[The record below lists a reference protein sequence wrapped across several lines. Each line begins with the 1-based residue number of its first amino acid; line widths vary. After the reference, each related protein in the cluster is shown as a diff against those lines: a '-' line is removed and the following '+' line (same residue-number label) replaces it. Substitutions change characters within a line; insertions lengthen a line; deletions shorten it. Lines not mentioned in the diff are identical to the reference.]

1 MSNLKKNFTT
11 FFVCIAVSLIFHIS
25 MLFGLSDY
33 TGFSIFAMHDEDAIS
48 VSLGNEENQK
58 PFPAPV
64 KPVSQRTVTGN
75 RLPQQRDLMR
85 EDPDGT
91 EGAPSSEEAAND
103 LLPAEAAPAS
113 TGISPTAAEPVQFAK
128 YSREIL
134 SYDIYW
140 LGIFAGN
147 AVLEA
152 ENKNGIFRITSKVR
166 SGPVVSAFYRV
177 EDQAES
183 IVTNGLPFKLRIK
196 LQEGKHATDKETV
209 FDTGNRKITFIN
221 YLKGK
226 KKEHNIP
233 EGTFWDVLSGF
244 YYLRSQSLFV
254 GKTAYVN
261 IFDSNKF
268 FRAEVSVLKKDTIKV
283 TGMGEI
289 SALIIKPEL
298 KSEGLFKKTG
308 DIFIWLTD
316 DDKKI
321 PVRVET
327 RIPVGNVVAELRGV
341 ETFY

>member
-11 FFVCIAVSLIFHIS
+11 FFVCIASSLVFHIA

-33 TGFSIFAMHDEDAIS
+33 TGFSLFALHDEDSIS
-48 VSLGNEENQK
+48 VSLGNEDSQR
-58 PFPAPV
+58 PFPAIG
-64 KPVSQRTVTGN
+64 KPVRQKTFAENT
-75 RLPQQRDLMR
+75 LPQQRDLIH
-85 EDPDGT
+85 ENLDGT
-91 EGAPSSEEAAND
+91 EKGPSSEDDVDEV
-103 LLPAEAAPAS
+103 LPSEAAPAS
-113 TGISPTAAEPVQFAK
+113 TGTTPTAPEPVQFAK
-128 YSREIL
+128 YSRETL
-134 SYDIYW
+134 TYDIYW
-140 LGIFAGN
+140 MGIYAGK

-152 ENKNGIFRITSKVR
+152 ENKNGIFKITSRVQ
-166 SGPVVSAFYRV
+166 SAPAVSAFYRV

-226 KKEHNIP
+226 KKEHDIP

-244 YYLRSQSLFV
+244 YYLRSQNLLV
-254 GKTAYVN
+254 GNTAYIN

-268 FRAEVSVLKKDTIKV
+268 FRAEVSVLKKDIIKV

-289 SALIIKPEL
+289 SALKIKPEL

-316 DDKKI
+316 DDRKV

-341 ETFY
+341 EIIE